1 MCFILIDWICM
12 DIFFMHKF
20 KHSTRSRTQAE
31 CLHEDVGWYF
41 CLGTAEQNGSFRI
54 IGAPDWTG
62 LGSIH
67 NKKLN
72 SKRASKF
79 VWPSSPLKHYLQ
91 NFTLNRST
99 LVNFHSK
106 EKKNDFRWLNM
117 NILNIRDEQ
126 SLTFSNKKIML
137 PFKCVFVRWITL

>member
-1 MCFILIDWICM
+1 MLYSYWLDM
-12 DIFFMHKF
+12 YGYFFMHKF

-72 SKRASKF
+72 SKRASKLVDRPHLLNTICKISLWTNRHLWISIQRRKKTIF
-79 VWPSSPLKHYLQ
+79 VDWTWTFWTSEMNSHWLFQ
-91 NFTLNRST
+91 
-99 LVNFHSK
+99 
-106 EKKNDFRWLNM
+106 KKNYVA
-117 NILNIRDEQ
+117 I
-126 SLTFSNKKIML
+126 
-137 PFKCVFVRWITL
+137 